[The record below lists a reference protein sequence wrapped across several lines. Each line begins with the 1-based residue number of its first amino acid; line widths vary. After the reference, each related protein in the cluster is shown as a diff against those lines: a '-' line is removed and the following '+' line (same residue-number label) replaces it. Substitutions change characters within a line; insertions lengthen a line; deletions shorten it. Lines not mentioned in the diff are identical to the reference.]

1 MFRLTRI
8 VVVASILLAVTI
20 GLWPLVAQPGLLA
33 SLAGVLAGTAAVA
46 RWLPGLATALVLAS
60 AYVSYGVVR
69 LIGGPEVAGMPFFLV
84 GFLGLVLGLTSW
96 TEWQA
101 RGPWRVPLAWWATS
115 VAVTWPFVAAREL
128 GYTLPP
134 SLAIGPI
141 VTAGLLQMSLA
152 IWMDRLLAAP
162 AGAAPSRANVQP
174 GEWRVPL
181 VLSALV
187 TSAAALYQHWVDP
200 TWLSGEPWIRLGR
213 AVGMMGDANPM
224 GVATALWAPLA
235 AATLATSAASTAVGL
250 VVALPLWLAAWAS
263 GARTTLILMAAGAA
277 GLTLV
282 ATTAVGWSRRMV
294 VAAGVVLTLL
304 VGAGTVM
311 ISPRLSPTSP
321 VNRVL
326 QSALPRSGLGA
337 AAYELFWFRDGYGAA
352 AVELI
357 KEHPLLG
364 VGVGRFAGLSAGYAQ
379 RITGRPIPPDNA
391 QNLWRQ
397 TLVEQGL
404 LGLLPILWLTGLT
417 VMSLI
422 RGRVEGVDL
431 VLRVMLAGLGVSL
444 LVGYPVQ
451 DPAIAVTLALLVTAV
466 ARAGASKSGSG
477 L

>member
-8 VVVASILLAVTI
+8 VVVASILLAVAI
-20 GLWPLVAQPGLLA
+20 GLWPLVARPGLLA
-33 SLAGVLAGTAAVA
+33 SLAGVLAGVAAVA
-46 RWLPGLATALVLAS
+46 RWLPGLATTLVLAS

-69 LIGGPEVAGMPFFLV
+69 LIGGPEAAGMPFFLV
-84 GFLGLVLGLTSW
+84 GFLGLVLGQTSW

-128 GYTLPP
+128 DYTLPP
-134 SLAIGPI
+134 SLAAGPI

-152 IWMDRLLAAP
+152 IWMDRLLADP
-162 AGAAPSRANVQP
+162 AGAPPSRASVP
-174 GEWRVPL
+174 SGGWRVPL
-181 VLSALV
+181 ILSAVV
-187 TSAAALYQHWVDP
+187 TSAAAIYQHWVDP

-224 GVATALWAPLA
+224 GVATALWAPLV
-235 AATLATSAASTAVGL
+235 AATFATSAASAALGL

-263 GARTTLILMAAGAA
+263 GARTTLLLMAAGGA
-277 GLTLV
+277 GLALV
-282 ATTAVGWSRRMV
+282 ATTAVGWSRRTV
-294 VAAGVVLTLL
+294 VATGVILALLLSAG
-304 VGAGTVM
+304 AVM
-311 ISPRLSPTSP
+311 VAPRLSSTSP
-321 VNRVL
+321 VGRVM
-326 QSALPRSGLGA
+326 QSALPRSGVGA

-352 AVELI
+352 AVQLI
-357 KEHPLLG
+357 KEHPLFG
-364 VGVGRFAGLSAGYAQ
+364 VGVGRFAGLSSVYAQ

-404 LGLLPILWLTGLT
+404 LGLLPVLWLTGLT
-417 VMSLI
+417 VMSLGT
-422 RGRVEGVDL
+422 GRVDGADL
-431 VLRVMLAGLGVSL
+431 VLRFMLAGLGVGL

-466 ARAGASKSGSG
+466 GRQPR
-477 L
+477 